1 MNLDVSRSVGRQ
13 KGGNEM
19 GQKESK
25 RNIKEDILVVA
36 SELMMR
42 KGVKETSL
50 KDIANA
56 VGISKGTL
64 YYHFSSKDD
73 MIFEIADKHLTEVT
87 DRLGQWVENI
97 DNDASFEHV
106 LSIVIERVSNLETRS
121 TLHIYLLGEAIMN
134 NETLRLRFKM
144 KYNEWFKLVETTL
157 KSHLQE
163 KKIDVKVLSFLVV
176 AILDGYSIQKLV
188 GIEGVPFEGTA
199 KMIAS
204 IE

>member
-1 MNLDVSRSVGRQ
+1 
-13 KGGNEM
+13 M
-19 GQKESK
+19 GQTEGK

-73 MIFEIADKHLTEVT
+73 MIFEIADKHLTRVT
-87 DRLGQWVENI
+87 DDLEKWVQNI
-97 DNDASFEHV
+97 DNNTSFEEI
-106 LSIVIERVSNLETRS
+106 LSIVIERVTNLETRGK
-121 TLHIYLLGEAIMN
+121 LHIYLMGEAIMN
-134 NETLRLRFKM
+134 NDPLRERFKL
-144 KYNEWFKLVETTL
+144 KYNEWFQLVERTL
-157 KSHLQE
+157 KSRLQE

-176 AILDGYSIQKLV
+176 AILDGYSMQKLV
-188 GIEGVPFEGTA
+188 GVEGVPFEGTA

>member
-1 MNLDVSRSVGRQ
+1 
-13 KGGNEM
+13 M
-19 GQKESK
+19 GQVESK
-25 RNIKEDILVVA
+25 RNIRADILETA

-87 DRLGQWVENI
+87 DHLGQWVQNI
-97 DNDASFEHV
+97 DNDATFEQV
-106 LSIVIERVSNLETRS
+106 LSIVIEQVSNLETRAK
-121 TLHIYLLGEAIMN
+121 LHIYLMGEAIMN
-134 NETLRLRFKM
+134 NDPLKDRFKQ
-144 KYNEWFKLVETTL
+144 KYNEWFRLVESTL

-163 KKIDVKVLSFLVV
+163 KKLDVKVLSFLVV
-176 AILDGYSIQKLV
+176 AILDGYSMQRLV
-188 GIEGVPFEGTA
+188 GIEGIPVAGTA

-204 IE
+204 LE